1 MDAMDEKQ
9 RRPHPP
15 AGGRGS
21 SGRMAR
27 FRAGPLCVCLALLA
41 MVAWS
46 TPRTALAQEEDSQH
60 WTAVCGSS
68 EPLASARCRIEPVI
82 NGARPEF
89 SVMFAYVGR
98 ELTFSIIGQ
107 RRFTQGE
114 VRIDGKQ
121 VFVTRICGTGY
132 CFMDGQLA
140 TQLAQQFR
148 KGRKV
153 EVEVS
158 TPAHDV
164 YFTAQYDLK
173 GFETVFSGFAA
184 SGG

>member
-1 MDAMDEKQ
+1 MHGMNRKQ
-9 RRPHPP
+9 RRVRQPAACRPVEGALPHYRAAILWVGLAWLTL
-15 AGGRGS
+15 AGLLV
-21 SGRMAR
+21 SG
-27 FRAGPLCVCLALLA
+27 
-41 MVAWS
+41 VAV
-46 TPRTALAQEEDSQH
+46 AQEEDSVH

-68 EPLASARCRIEPVI
+68 QSLAASRCRIEPVT

-121 VFVTRICGTGY
+121 IFVTRICGTGY

-140 TQLAQQFR
+140 TQLADQFR
-148 KGRKV
+148 KGRQV

-173 GFETVFSGFAA
+173 GFETVYSGFAA
-184 SGG
+184 GGG

>member
-1 MDAMDEKQ
+1 M
-9 RRPHPP
+9 
-15 AGGRGS
+15 
-21 SGRMAR
+21 
-27 FRAGPLCVCLALLA
+27 
-41 MVAWS
+41 
-46 TPRTALAQEEDSQH
+46 T
-60 WTAVCGSS
+60 
-68 EPLASARCRIEPVI
+68 
-82 NGARPEF
+82 NGVRPEF

-98 ELTFSIIGQ
+98 ELTFSIIGS

-121 VFVTRICGTGY
+121 IFVTRICGTGY

-140 TQLAQQFR
+140 TQLADQFR
-148 KGRKV
+148 KGRQV

-164 YFTAQYDLK
+164 YFTAQYELK
-173 GFETVFSGFAA
+173 GFESVFAGFTAA